1 MKKLV
6 PIVAFVLMV
15 SMLASPVNAKKADLA
30 GVWYKFS
37 PDLLEK
43 EINDYLSAASIGDIG
58 GEIIGCIAPHAGIRF
73 SGPIAAYT
81 YKALAYQKPTKI
93 IVVGFSHK
101 LHIPD
106 CVAVFSEEDFETP
119 LGNVSVDANIS
130 KKFIEYNPKFREFPK
145 AFVSENSIELQLPFI
160 ARVFKGAEVVLLA
173 MCDQDK
179 NLSQFLS
186 DALYNVLKNEKDFVI
201 IASSDMCHYLP
212 YFEAEKTDKDTIEII
227 KKFDPEAFYS
237 SSLKTKHKLMC
248 GYGAVYS
255 VMRASR
261 LLGANKSIILKYANS
276 GDFEPATK
284 NRVVGYVSA
293 LFVKKGEQ
301 TETAS
306 SELLEKDE
314 RGNKDMLNESQRKEL
329 LKIAR
334 DTIKLY
340 LETGQ
345 RFVPQTRDE
354 ELKQSMG
361 AFVTLHKNGRL
372 RGCIG
377 RIIAAGP
384 IDLTVRDMAIAS
396 ATEDSRFSPVGLD
409 ELKDIDIEISVL
421 SAMKKIT
428 DHEQIVM
435 GKHGVMVEKGFRSGI
450 YLPQVADETGWT
462 RDEFMNNLCVN
473 KAGISANAWKNG
485 SCNISVFT
493 AEVFGEKEK

>member
-6 PIVAFVLMV
+6 SIAVFVIAFGMFAGSV
-15 SMLASPVNAKKADLA
+15 SAKKADLA
-30 GVWYKFS
+30 GVWYKSS
-37 PDLLEK
+37 PDLLRK
-43 EINDYLSAASIGDIG
+43 EIGDYLSAASIGDFG

-81 YKALAYQKPTKI
+81 YKAIAYQKPSKI

-101 LHIPD
+101 LHISD
-106 CVAVFSEEDFETP
+106 CIAVFSEENFQTP
-119 LGNVSVDANIS
+119 LGGVSVDSGLS
-130 KKFIEYNPKFREFPK
+130 KKFIEYSPKFRKFPK

-160 ARVFKGAEVVLLA
+160 ASMFKNTEVVLLA

-186 DALYNVLKNEKDFVI
+186 DALYNVLKDEKDFVI
-201 IASSDMCHYLP
+201 VASSDMCHYLP
-212 YFEAEKTDKDTIEII
+212 YFEAEKTDKETMELI
-227 KKFDPEAFYS
+227 KKFDPEEFYS
-237 SSLKTKHKLMC
+237 GSLKTKHKLMC

-261 LLGANKSIILKYANS
+261 LLGANEAIILKYANS

-293 LFVKKGEQ
+293 LFAKKKETPDTAPGE
-301 TETAS
+301 S
-306 SELLEKDE
+306 LKKDE
-314 RGNKDMLNESQRKEL
+314 GRNQDMLNESQRKEL
-329 LKIAR
+329 LKLAR

-345 RFVPQTRDE
+345 RFAPELTDE
-354 ELKQSMG
+354 KLKQLMG

-377 RIIAAGP
+377 RMIATGP
-384 IDLTVRDMAIAS
+384 LDLTIRDMAIAS
-396 ATEDSRFSPVGLD
+396 ATQDSRFSPVTAE

-421 SAMKKIT
+421 SPMKKIT
-428 DHEQIVM
+428 DYEQIVM
-435 GKHGVMVEKGFRSGI
+435 GKHGVMVEEGFRSGI

-473 KAGISANAWKNG
+473 KAGISSNAWKNG

>member
-1 MKKLV
+1 
-6 PIVAFVLMV
+6 
-15 SMLASPVNAKKADLA
+15 MLAPQANAKKPDLA
-30 GVWYKFS
+30 GVWYKSS
-37 PDLLEK
+37 PDLLRK
-43 EINDYLSAASIGDIG
+43 DIGDYLSAASIGDTG

-106 CVAVFSEEDFETP
+106 CVAVFSEEKFETP
-119 LGNVSVDANIS
+119 IGSVSVDANIS
-130 KKFIEYNPKFREFPK
+130 KKFIDYNSKFREFPK

-160 ARVFKGAEVVLLA
+160 TSVFKGAEVVLLA

-179 NLSQFLS
+179 NLSQLVS
-186 DALYNVLKNEKDFVI
+186 DALYNVLKSEKDFVI
-201 IASSDMCHYLP
+201 VASSDMCHYMP
-212 YFEAEKTDKDTIEII
+212 YFEAEKIDKDTIEVI
-227 KKFDPEAFYS
+227 KKFDAEAFYS

-261 LLGANKSIILKYANS
+261 LLGANESFVLKYANS

-293 LFVKKGEQ
+293 LFVKKEGQSENTKNVSSGKNEEGE
-301 TETAS
+301 
-306 SELLEKDE
+306 
-314 RGNKDMLNESQRKEL
+314 KDMLNESQRKEL
-329 LKIAR
+329 LNVAR

-345 RFVPQTRDE
+345 RFVPKTTDE
-354 ELKQSMG
+354 TLKTTMG

-377 RIIAAGP
+377 RIIATGP
-384 IDLTVRDMAIAS
+384 LDLTVRDMAIAS
-396 ATEDSRFSPVGLD
+396 ATEDSRFSPIALD

-435 GKHGVMVEKGFRSGI
+435 GKHGVMVEESFRSGI

-462 RDEFMNNLCVN
+462 KDEFMNNLCAN
-473 KAGISANAWKNG
+473 KAGISPNSWKNG
-485 SCNISVFT
+485 SCEISVFT